1 MTSPNHRLYSN
12 EGHNVNVTKSVPSM
26 SSINLTYRGTSSSH
40 RHYQVV
46 SCHLWDV
53 FPFLLEGYTQLDIVH
68 RMWMSATNRLIKDVP
83 SVSYWGQIQGI
94 CWKIK
99 HTDVFCRNSLHTS
112 AVCNCRAEKWSIQ
125 VTNNGMQLC
134 AMSMGYAHP
143 NQHASPPPP
152 PPPSTTTPRVPPCVR
167 YDGDV
172 SIPLPWAAPCTDTA
186 HLLCEAGN
194 VTEEDIP
201 PWTSCQIRKIVG
213 CACTGNAGNVFPRH
227 RLQRKP

>member
-1 MTSPNHRLYSN
+1 MLLFSCPFQSRKKSHPMTSPNHRLYSN

-26 SSINLTYRGTSSSH
+26 SSIYLTYRGTSSSH

-83 SVSYWGQIQGI
+83 SVSYWGQIRGI

-112 AVCNCRAEKWSIQ
+112 AVCNCRAEKWSIH

-152 PPPSTTTPRVPPCVR
+152 PTPIHHHPPCATVR
-167 YDGDV
+167 TV
-172 SIPLPWAAPCTDTA
+172 RWWRKHSAPLGGAMHRYRPSALWSWKRDWRGHSSMDLLPDT
-186 HLLCEAGN
+186 
-194 VTEEDIP
+194 
-201 PWTSCQIRKIVG
+201 
-213 CACTGNAGNVFPRH
+213 
-227 RLQRKP
+227 